1 MKTNLKVGD
10 TFEVV
15 EVLTNGD
22 YDDLFFKIGGWT
34 IGNVYENDLYSC
46 LNNGKIRH
54 RSSLAMWVDKEI
66 KPVGRLVVTKI
77 K

>member
-15 EVLTNGD
+15 EVLTDGN
-22 YDDLFFKIGGWT
+22 YDDVFKIKGWT
-34 IGNVYENDLYSC
+34 TGQFYNETLIDCLCNVDEKRDGTLVMYKGSEV
-46 LNNGKIRH
+46 RQ
-54 RSSLAMWVDKEI
+54 
-66 KPVGRLVVTKI
+66 VGRLVVTKV

>member
-15 EVLTNGD
+15 EVLTEGG
-22 YDDLFFKIGGWT
+22 YDNRFKIGGWT
-34 IGNVYENDLYSC
+34 IGIPEDRIHYC
-46 LNNGKIRH
+46 LCNEHKLPSKTILSMWTGK
-54 RSSLAMWVDKEI
+54 EC
-66 KPVGRLVVTKI
+66 KPVGRLVVTKV